1 MAHTRGPV
9 HLSVED
15 KTFPRKEWP
24 KGYYSEIPSAPH
36 GMTAAPGRLNEIY
49 HQQETR
55 CPVLG
60 RPCQQS
66 YLLFLPDLFPK
77 HLSDTYFP
85 YWALFLFSF
94 RFLSFIPPLSVIL
107 CTYSSSFCS
116 YFLVQQ
122 LLLFHTL
129 GNLLFSS
136 SFPKNFHSWPH
147 LFSLN
152 DPLLF
157 NHMHVLS
164 DSTCP

>member
-1 MAHTRGPV
+1 MAHTRGPA

-15 KTFPRKEWP
+15 KTFPSKEWP

-60 RPCQQS
+60 RPRQQS

-94 RFLSFIPPLSVIL
+94 LSLSFIPPLCYTLYLSL
-107 CTYSSSFCS
+107 
-116 YFLVQQ
+116 Q
-122 LLLFHTL
+122 LLLIFPGSAAPIISYTWKPFIFFQ
-129 GNLLFSS
+129 FSKELS
-136 SFPKNFHSWPH
+136 QLAPSVFPKWPSA
-147 LFSLN
+147 L
-152 DPLLF
+152 
-157 NHMHVLS
+157 
-164 DSTCP
+164 